1 MIRVA
6 PIRVRSPSTPPGSQ
20 MTPMRRRAAEHL
32 RLPADRG
39 PDRRRAR
46 HRRRPGEL
54 SPRPSAGLIVR
65 YYPQAELDVV
75 VLANSQSGAWDP
87 IQEIHRRI
95 AADNPRVGPSG
106 L

>member
-1 MIRVA
+1 
-6 PIRVRSPSTPPGSQ
+6 
-20 MTPMRRRAAEHL
+20 
-32 RLPADRG
+32 
-39 PDRRRAR
+39 
-46 HRRRPGEL
+46 
-54 SPRPSAGLIVR
+54 VR